1 MGQNLQ
7 QTVSQNIGKITTIS
21 GVGKKNATSQQ
32 HVALPE
38 RCSASPCSTN
48 GAFFFQNPVF
58 VSPPAKL
65 SGLKMVPFMI

>member
-21 GVGKKNATSQQ
+21 GVGKKKQLHNNTWRCQNAVLL
-32 HVALPE
+32 HPAAPMVL
-38 RCSASPCSTN
+38 
-48 GAFFFQNPVF
+48 FFFQNPVF